1 MKASDFRIGWRLLL
15 QERGYSA
22 VTILGLALGFAA
34 CFLLMAYVRF
44 SFSYDSHVP
53 QADRVYVAKNR
64 INLLEHGGWFDN
76 TPINLLA
83 VAEGSPLVEAAAVA
97 LSGSAALR
105 QDGMLRSLDFVLVGP
120 AMPKVL
126 GLRALEGD
134 LDAALQRP
142 DGIALTESKA
152 LQLLGAARGVLGK
165 TLTLENL
172 QYRVAAIVPDPPA
185 ATTLPYAALM
195 GTSSQILPASMQ
207 RRLDKHLA
215 TNWGGIIA
223 RLYVRLAPGA
233 TPQALQRV
241 MQEASDNSPLLSTL
255 PPDVAQRLRGRKV
268 SDIGLTPLRGWYFDR
283 DLAGNGSSSRH
294 GDAKLVLG
302 VAAVGAL
309 ILLLAAINYV
319 NLATVRVMRRRAE
332 IAMRKVLGASH
343 ARVASMLMAESLLA
357 SMLAAAGG
365 LLLAWLLLPACAQ
378 LLNRPLGAVM
388 GPGAVLAA
396 LAVGLLTGLLAG
408 LHPAWLALRVR
419 PAQALAARGGQENHG
434 TTWLR
439 RAVTVFQMTC
449 AMALVAITLAVAW
462 QIRFASHADPGFDP
476 RPLLVLELPSP
487 MWEGQAPR
495 QLSEA
500 LLRVP
505 GVEGVTW
512 SPMPAGRYYLGVNNP
527 VRTSTGKSATLQERA
542 VSPTFFQVHGV
553 AALAGRTFDP
563 QREQEH
569 NDDSVVLN
577 AAGAKALGFVSPQAA
592 VGQSV
597 SLKGS
602 KGDVRPVV
610 IGVVPDLRYQSLRET
625 PAPVVYRN
633 HRNASVLTVR
643 YSGNLADLERAADAL
658 WRQYFPNALSDIRR
672 AASYFEE
679 NYDDDARLAA
689 MLAAGSTM
697 ALLLSAF
704 GIYVLAAYNVQ
715 RRAREIVLRKL
726 YGARRGAVARLLG
739 REFAWMAGC
748 AALIGLP
755 LAALAIQRYLS
766 EFAERAPIGAWT
778 LLAALATVLAVSLGA
793 TIRHTLAALRMSPAL
808 ALRT

>member
-1 MKASDFRIGWRLLL
+1 MKPSDFRIGWRLLL

-22 VTILGLALGFAA
+22 VTIFGLALGFAA
-34 CFLLMAYVRF
+34 CFLLTAYVHF

-53 QADRVYVAKNR
+53 QPERVYVAKNR
-64 INLLEHGGWFDN
+64 LNILEQGGWFDN

-97 LSGSAALR
+97 MPGAAALR
-105 QDGMLRSLDFVLVGP
+105 QDGVLRTLDFVVMGP

-142 DGIALTESKA
+142 DAIALTENTA
-152 LQLLGAARGVLGK
+152 RQLLGAARGVLGK
-165 TLTLENL
+165 TLTVENM
-172 QYRVAAIVPDPPA
+172 QYKVAAVLADPPA

-195 GTSSQILPASMQ
+195 GTGSQILPEAMQ
-207 RRLDKHLA
+207 KRLDKHKA
-215 TNWGGIIA
+215 SNWGGIIS
-223 RLYVRLAPGA
+223 RLYIRLAPGA
-233 TPQALQRV
+233 TPQALQRE
-241 MQEASDNSPLLSTL
+241 MQAASDRSPFAATLS
-255 PPDVAQRLRGRKV
+255 PDMLQRLNGRPP
-268 SDIGLTPLRGWYFDR
+268 SDIGLTSLRDWYFDH
-283 DLAGNGSSSRH
+283 DLAGNSSTRH

-343 ARVASMLMAESLLA
+343 ARVAAMLMAESLLA
-357 SMLAAAGG
+357 SVLAAAAG

-378 LLNRPLGAVM
+378 LLNRPLATVM

-396 LAVGLLTGLLAG
+396 LGVGLLTGLLAG

-419 PAQALAARGGQENHG
+419 PAQALAARGGQETYG

-439 RAVTVFQMTC
+439 RAVTVFQMIC
-449 AMALVAITLAVAW
+449 AMGLVAITLAVAW
-462 QIRFASHADPGFDP
+462 QTRFASNANPGFDP
-476 RPLLVLELPSP
+476 RPLLVLELPSL

-505 GVEGVTW
+505 GVEGVTY
-512 SPMPAGRYYLGVNNP
+512 SPSPAGRYYLGINNP
-527 VRTSTGKSATLQERA
+527 VRTAEGKSATLQQRA
-542 VSPTFFQVHGV
+542 VSPAFFQVYGV
-553 AALAGRTFDP
+553 APLAGRAFDP
-563 QREQEH
+563 QREQEQ
-569 NDDSVVLN
+569 NDDAVVLN
-577 AAGAKALGFVSPQAA
+577 AAAAKALGFASPRAA

-597 SLKGS
+597 TLEGR
-602 KGDVRPVV
+602 KGDLRPVV
-610 IGVVPDLRYQSLRET
+610 VGVVPDLRYQSLRET
-625 PAPVVYRN
+625 PAPVIYRN
-633 HRNASVLTVR
+633 NRNASVLTVR
-643 YSGNLADLERAADAL
+643 YKGNMADLERSADAL
-658 WRQYFPNALSDIRR
+658 WRQYFPDAIPDMHR
-672 AASYFEE
+672 AASYFSD
-679 NYDDDARLAA
+679 NYEDDARLAA
-689 MLAAGSTM
+689 MLAAGSAM

-726 YGARRGAVARLLG
+726 YGAQRGAVARLLG
-739 REFAWMAGC
+739 KEFAWMLGC
-748 AALIGLP
+748 AALVGLP

-766 EFAERAPIGAWT
+766 EFAEQAPIGAWT
-778 LLAALATVLAVSLGA
+778 LLAALVSVLAVSLGA
-793 TIRHTLAALRMSPAL
+793 TIRHTLAALRISPAL

>member
-1 MKASDFRIGWRLLL
+1 MNGSDFRIGWRLLL

-34 CFLLMAYVRF
+34 CFLLMAYVHF

-64 INLLEHGGWFDN
+64 INLLEPPGWFDN

-83 VAEGSPLVEAAAVA
+83 VAEESPLVQAAAVA
-97 LSGSAALR
+97 LPGTATLR
-105 QDGMLRSLDFVLVGP
+105 QEGALGTLDFVLVSP

-134 LDAALQRP
+134 LAAALQQP
-142 DGIALTESKA
+142 DAVALTESKA
-152 LQLLGAARGVLGK
+152 RQLLGAARGVLGK
-165 TLTLENL
+165 TLTLENM
-172 QYRVAAIVPDPPA
+172 QYKVAAILPDPPA

-195 GTSSQILPASMQ
+195 GTGSQMWPEKMR

-215 TNWGGIIA
+215 SNWGGIIS

-241 MQEASDNSPLLSTL
+241 MQDASDRSPLAATL
-255 PPDVAQRLRGRKV
+255 PPDLLQRLQGRKL
-268 SDIGLTPLRGWYFDR
+268 SDIGLSSLRDWYFDP
-283 DLAGNGSSSRH
+283 DLTGNGSGH
-294 GDAKLVLG
+294 GDVRLVLG

-343 ARVASMLMAESLLA
+343 ARVAAMLLAESLLA
-357 SMLAAAGG
+357 TMLAAAAG

-378 LLNRPLGAVM
+378 LLNRPLGAVW

-396 LAVGLLTGLLAG
+396 LAVGLLTGVLAG

-419 PAQALAARGGQENHG
+419 PTQALAARGGQETHG

-439 RAVTVFQMTC
+439 RGVTVFQMSC

-462 QIRFASHADPGFDP
+462 QTRFASNASPGFDP
-476 RPLLVLELPSP
+476 RPLLVLELPVQ
-487 MWEGQAPR
+487 MGEGQAAR

-505 GVEGVTW
+505 GVEGVAY
-512 SPMPAGRYYLGVNNP
+512 SPSPAGRSYLGVTNP
-527 VRTSTGKSATLQERA
+527 VRTAAGKSVTLQERA
-542 VSPTFFQVHGV
+542 VSPTFFQVYGV
-553 AALAGRTFDP
+553 KPLAGRSFDP
-563 QREQEH
+563 QREQEQ
-569 NDDSVVLN
+569 NDDAVVLN
-577 AAGAKALGFVSPQAA
+577 VAAARALGFGSPQDA

-597 SLKGS
+597 ALDGRKGE
-602 KGDVRPVV
+602 VRPVV

-625 PAPVVYRN
+625 PAPVIYRN
-633 HRNASVLTVR
+633 HRAVSVLTVR
-643 YSGNLADLERAADAL
+643 HSGSMADLERAADAL
-658 WRQYFPNALSDIRR
+658 WRQYFPNAIPDMHR
-672 AASYFEE
+672 AVSYFAD
-679 NYDDDARLAA
+679 NYQDDARLAA
-689 MLAAGSTM
+689 MLAAGSAM

-726 YGARRGAVARLLG
+726 YGARRSAVARLLG
-739 REFAWMAGC
+739 REFAWMAGG
-748 AALIGLP
+748 AALAGLP

-766 EFAERAPIGAWT
+766 GFAEQAPIGAWT
-778 LLAALATVLAVSLGA
+778 LLAALAAVLAVSLAA
-793 TIRHTLAALRMSPAL
+793 TFRHTLAALRIAPAL
-808 ALRT
+808 ALRS

>member
-34 CFLLMAYVRF
+34 CFLLMAYVQF

-53 QADRVYVAKNR
+53 LAERVYVAKNR
-64 INLLEHGGWFDN
+64 LNILERGGWFEN

-97 LSGSAALR
+97 LTGSATLR
-105 QDGMLRSLDFVLVGP
+105 QDGMLANLDFVLVST

-142 DGIALTESKA
+142 DSVALTESKA
-152 LQLLGAARGVLGK
+152 RQLLGATRGVVGR
-165 TLTLENL
+165 TLAIENL
-172 QYRVAAIVPDPPA
+172 QYRVAAIVADPPA

-195 GTSSQILPASMQ
+195 GTASQLLPEAMHK
-207 RRLDKHLA
+207 RLDKRQPS
-215 TNWGGIIA
+215 NWGGIIS

-241 MQEASDNSPLLSTL
+241 MQDASSRSPFASSLA
-255 PPDVAQRLRGRKV
+255 PDVLQRLKGRPP
-268 SDIGLTPLRGWYFDR
+268 SDIGLVSLRGWYFDP
-283 DLAGNGSSSRH
+283 DLAGSGSARH

-309 ILLLAAINYV
+309 VLLLAAINYV
-319 NLATVRVMRRRAE
+319 NLATVRVIRRRAE

-343 ARVASMLMAESLLA
+343 ARVAAMLMAESLLA
-357 SMLAAAGG
+357 SILAAAMG
-365 LLLAWLLLPACAQ
+365 LLLAWLLLPGCAQ
-378 LLNRPLGAVM
+378 LLNRPLATVM
-388 GPGAVLAA
+388 GLGAVLAA
-396 LAVGLLTGLLAG
+396 LAVGAATGVLAG

-419 PAQALAARGGQENHG
+419 PAQALAARGGQETHG
-434 TTWLR
+434 ATWMR
-439 RAVTVFQMTC
+439 RAVTIFQMTC
-449 AMALVAITLAVAW
+449 AMGLVATTLAVAW
-462 QIRFASHADPGFDP
+462 QTRFASNANPGFDP
-476 RPLLVLELPSP
+476 RPLLVLELPSL
-487 MWEGQAPR
+487 MWEGDAPR
-495 QLSEA
+495 QLHEA

-505 GVEGVTW
+505 GVQGVTY
-512 SPMPAGRYYLGVNNP
+512 SPVPAGRYYLGLNNP
-527 VRTSTGKSATLQERA
+527 VRTAAGVSATLQQRA
-542 VSPTFFQVHGV
+542 VSPTFFQVYGV
-553 AALAGRTFDP
+553 APLAGRGFDP
-563 QREQEH
+563 QREQEG
-569 NDDSVVLN
+569 NDKAVVLN
-577 AAGAKALGFVSPQAA
+577 AAAAKALGFASPQAA
-592 VGQSV
+592 VGQTV
-597 SLKGS
+597 TLEGR
-602 KGDVRPVV
+602 KGDIQPVV
-610 IGVVPDLRYQSLRET
+610 IGVVPDLRYQSLREA
-625 PAPVVYRN
+625 PAPVLYMN
-633 HRNASVLTVR
+633 NRNASVLTVR
-643 YSGNLADLERAADAL
+643 YSGSMAELERAADAL
-658 WRQYFPNALSDIRR
+658 WRQYFPDAIPDMHR
-672 AASYFEE
+672 AASYFAD

-689 MLAAGSTM
+689 MLAAGSAM

-726 YGARRGAVARLLG
+726 YGAPRGAVARLLG

-748 AALIGLP
+748 SALLGLP

-766 EFAERAPIGAWT
+766 EFAEQAPIGAWT
-778 LLAALATVLAVSLGA
+778 LLAALGAVLAVALGA

>member
-1 MKASDFRIGWRLLL
+1 MNASDFRIGWRLLL

-34 CFLLMAYVRF
+34 CFLLMAYAHF

-53 QADRVYVAKNR
+53 QADRVVVAKTR

-83 VAEGSPLVEAAAVA
+83 VAETSPLVEAAGVA
-97 LSGSAALR
+97 LPGVATLHR
-105 QDGMLRSLDFVLVGP
+105 DGTLGTLDFVLVSP
-120 AMPKVL
+120 AMTKVL

-134 LDAALQRP
+134 LEAALQRP
-142 DGIALTESKA
+142 DAVALTEGKA
-152 LQLLGAARGVLGK
+152 RQLLGAARGVLGK
-165 TLTLENL
+165 TLTLENK
-172 QYRVAAIVPDPPA
+172 QFAVAAILPDPPA

-195 GTSSQILPASMQ
+195 GTGSQMWPENMR
-207 RRLDKHLA
+207 RRLDKHLPG
-215 TNWGGIIA
+215 NWGGIIS

-241 MQEASDNSPLLSTL
+241 MQDASDNSPLASTL
-255 PPDVAQRLRGRKV
+255 PPDLLQRLQGRKLA
-268 SDIGLTPLRGWYFDR
+268 DIGLTPLRGWYFDP
-283 DLAGNGSSSRH
+283 DLGGSSNKH
-294 GDAKLVLG
+294 GDARLVLG

-343 ARVASMLMAESLLA
+343 ARVAALLLAESLLA
-357 SMLAAAGG
+357 TMLAAAAG
-365 LLLAWLLLPACAQ
+365 LLIAWLLLPACAQ

-419 PAQALAARGGQENHG
+419 PAQALAARGGQETHG
-434 TTWLR
+434 ATWLR

-449 AMALVAITLAVAW
+449 AMALVAVTLAVAW
-462 QIRFASHADPGFDP
+462 QTRFASHASPGFDP
-476 RPLLVLELPSP
+476 RPLLVLELPSM

-505 GVEGVTW
+505 GVEGVAY
-512 SPMPAGRYYLGVNNP
+512 SPSPAGRYYLGTNNP
-527 VRTSTGKSATLQERA
+527 VRTASGKSVTLQERA
-542 VSPTFFQVHGV
+542 VSPSFFQVHGV

-563 QREQEH
+563 RRDPEQ
-569 NDDSVVLN
+569 NDDVVVLN
-577 AAGAKALGFVSPQAA
+577 AAATKALGFASPQAA

-597 SLKGS
+597 SLESS
-602 KGDVRPVV
+602 KGEVRPVV
-610 IGVVPDLRYQSLRET
+610 AGVVPDLRYQSLRET
-625 PAPVVYRN
+625 AAPVVYRN
-633 HRNASVLTVR
+633 HRNVSVLTVR
-643 YSGNLADLERAADAL
+643 YRGNMADLERAAEAL
-658 WRQYFPNALSDIRR
+658 WRQYFPNAIPDIHR
-672 AASYFEE
+672 AAGYFED
-679 NYDDDARLAA
+679 NYNDDARLAA
-689 MLAAGSTM
+689 MLAAGSAM

-726 YGARRGAVARLLG
+726 YGARRGAVAALLG

-748 AALIGLP
+748 AALAGLP

-766 EFAERAPIGAWT
+766 EFAERAPIGGWT
-778 LLAALATVLAVSLGA
+778 LLAALAAVLAVALGA
-793 TIRHTLAALRMSPAL
+793 TVRHTLAALRMSPAL